1 MADTYKFAV
10 LLNLFVGDVAERI
23 EKYSSG
29 SFVCLG
35 GFGKCALKVA
45 GARQRKTAG
54 AGRTAKPRAT
64 GTRPEEALISDIEAI
79 ALVIMVTE
87 TRAAAARPDTAR
99 FQLAGGLTAASIGAD
114 NIAERAAD
122 PLDAVMTPLRDL

>member
-1 MADTYKFAV
+1 LLRQIPTNKFAV

-45 GARQRKTAG
+45 GACQGKT
-54 AGRTAKPRAT
+54 
-64 GTRPEEALISDIEAI
+64 
-79 ALVIMVTE
+79 
-87 TRAAAARPDTAR
+87 
-99 FQLAGGLTAASIGAD
+99 AGGLTAASIGAD
-114 NIAERAAD
+114 NIAEQAAD
-122 PLDAVMTPLRDL
+122 PLDAVTTPLRDL